1 MAEDNTSLEYSR
13 RSSRA
18 MAMPPPPRRRRQTF
32 LAAWLR
38 VAADCLYLALYF
50 VTKFLVDL
58 TDAVSISSVLA
69 SQFLIAT
76 ALVASAVV
84 ISPTAA
90 GSLRKGDTKMS
101 FALVDFLRV
110 DLYHGQSPFHP
121 LGIIRQT
128 GFAFAWLFWARSCS
142 ESFEVMMENI

>member
-18 MAMPPPPRRRRQTF
+18 MPPLPRRRRQTF

-121 LGIIRQT
+121 LGIIRQRQVLPSH
-128 GFAFAWLFWARSCS
+128 GSFGHVLARR
-142 ESFEVMMENI
+142 VLR